1 LRGKG
6 DSSMMTSK
14 LPLRTWL
21 VLTAASV
28 IGLFAI
34 IYVSWFLYAVYV
46 ISPREYARNDAN
58 YSLSGILFMS
68 GMVVLAASTVLMS
81 RSVWLSSY
89 GRQTSTWKLR
99 IYTGFMMIF
108 SVLISPVYPT
118 TLIFFLFALVLQFLL
133 AVSKRT
139 EAQVLEN

>member
-1 LRGKG
+1 
-6 DSSMMTSK
+6 MTSK

-81 RSVWLSSY
+81 RSVWLRSY

-108 SVLISPVYPT
+108 SVLISSISPT

>member
-1 LRGKG
+1 
-6 DSSMMTSK
+6 MMTSK

-81 RSVWLSSY
+81 RSVWLRSY

-108 SVLISPVYPT
+108 SVLISSVSPT